1 MKRGEIMAERG
12 YQAEFMKQHQKQSA
26 FTSIMNRIRPA
37 LPANS
42 TLIDGGFAVPTGI
55 INDLDGKEIWAEII
69 ITVKPTADSANQK
82 AYNPAAAHQAYIN
95 KISEQAA
102 RTTARKLRRSQKQE
116 DERKAIRD
124 RVRQARIISKY
135 VKEEMPVNTPFLA
148 SDFYHILEELPPA
161 NNPWEMNAVLNLV
174 MEEQMPNFSC
184 YIREG
189 KKRYIKN
196 EE

>member
-1 MKRGEIMAERG
+1 MAEHG

-26 FTSIMNRIRPA
+26 FASIMNKIRPT
-37 LPANS
+37 LPTNS
-42 TLIDGGFAVPTGI
+42 TLIEGGFAVPTGV

-82 AYNPAAAHQAYIN
+82 AYDPAAAHKAYID

-102 RTTARKLRRSQKQE
+102 RTTARKRQRAQKQE

-124 RVRQARIISKY
+124 RVRQAHVISKY
-135 VKEEMPVNTPFLA
+135 IKEEMPVNTPFLV
-148 SDFYHILEELPPA
+148 SDFYQMLEELPSS
-161 NNPWEMNAVLNLV
+161 NPWEMNAVINLV
-174 MEEQMPNFSC
+174 MEEQIPNFSC

>member
-26 FTSIMNRIRPA
+26 FTSIMNKIRPT

-42 TLIDGGFAVPTGI
+42 TLIEGGFAVPTGV
-55 INDLDGKEIWAEII
+55 INDLDGKEIWAEIT

-82 AYNPAAAHQAYIN
+82 AYDPAAAHKAYID

-102 RTTARKLRRSQKQE
+102 RTTARKRQRAQKQE

-135 VKEEMPVNTPFLA
+135 IKEEMPVNTPFLV
-148 SDFYHILEELPPA
+148 SDFYQMLEELPSS
-161 NNPWEMNAVLNLV
+161 NPWEMNAVINLV
-174 MEEQMPNFSC
+174 MEEQIPNFSC
-184 YIREG
+184 YIRKG
-189 KKRYIKN
+189 QKRYIKS

>member
-1 MKRGEIMAERG
+1 MADNS
-12 YQAEFMKQHQKQSA
+12 QALYMKQRQKQAA
-26 FTSIMNRIRPA
+26 FASIMNKIRPA

-42 TLIDGGFAVPTGI
+42 MLIEGGLAVPTGI
-55 INDLDGKEIWAEII
+55 INDLDGKEIWAEITI
-69 ITVKPTADSANQK
+69 LPKPTSKTAVQEAYDPTAAHK
-82 AYNPAAAHQAYIN
+82 AYID

-102 RTTARKLRRSQKQE
+102 RTTARKRHRAQKQE

-135 VKEEMPVNTPFLA
+135 IKEEMPVDTPFLV
-148 SDFYHILEELPPA
+148 SDFYRTLEELPSS
-161 NNPWEMNAVLNLV
+161 NPWEMNMVLNLV
-174 MEEQMPNFSC
+174 MEEQIPNFSC

-196 EE
+196 GE